1 MVDALG
7 CGPSFSS
14 TREVQVQVLS
24 FHPTYI
30 KGYIMKSDIE
40 WIEELKEKAKNRE
53 LGINSINYYYSLK
66 HLLELVCPGGESVNA
81 ED

>member
-1 MVDALG
+1 
-7 CGPSFSS
+7 
-14 TREVQVQVLS
+14 
-24 FHPTYI
+24 
-30 KGYIMKSDIE
+30 MKSDIE